1 MEDVVSGKLRL
12 GVSRCLLGEKVRYD
26 GGHQLDRFVA
36 HILGDHVEYVSVC
49 PEVECG
55 MSIPREAVRLAG
67 DVERPRLVGRE
78 SGRDYTEQMEN
89 WAARRLEALAGE
101 GLSGFIFKSGSPSSG
116 MERIK
121 VYPASG
127 AGQPVSYKGVGVF
140 ARMFMERFPR
150 LPVEDDGRLHDMRL
164 RENFIERIF
173 VVRRWQDVLARP
185 SQRALVDFHTRHK
198 LLVLS
203 HNTELYRELGRLV
216 AGGKARAEAELFDLY
231 EELLMRALRLL
242 ATPRKHANVL
252 THCLGYFKKRLTPD
266 EKQEML
272 ELIARH
278 RTEQVPLIVPLIL
291 LNHYVRKY
299 GEPYLADQV
308 YLNPHPAEL
317 KLRNHV

>member
-1 MEDVVSGKLRL
+1 MAGKLRL
-12 GVSRCLLGEKVRYD
+12 GVSRCLLGENVRYD

-36 HILGDHVEYVSVC
+36 HTLGAHVEFVPVC

-55 MSIPREAVRLAG
+55 LPIPREAVRLVG
-67 DVERPRLVGRE
+67 DPARPRLVGRE
-78 SGRDYTEQMEN
+78 SGRDVTAQMEA
-89 WAARRLEALAGE
+89 WAARRLEDLAGE

-121 VYPASG
+121 VYPADG
-127 AGQPVSYKGVGVF
+127 GRQPLSYKGVGVF
-140 ARMFMERFPR
+140 ARMFMARFPR
-150 LPVEDDGRLHDMRL
+150 LPVEDDGRLHDPRL

-173 VVRRWQDVLARP
+173 AVRRWQEVAARP
-185 SQRALVDFHTRHK
+185 GLGALVDFHTRHK

-203 HNTELYRELGRLV
+203 HSPELYRELGRLV
-216 AGGKARAEAELFDLY
+216 AGGKTRAEVELFGLY
-231 EELLMRALRLL
+231 EELLLRALGLL

-252 THCLGYFKKRLTPD
+252 THGLGYFKKRLTPD

-272 ELIARH
+272 ELIERY
-278 RTEQVPLIVPLIL
+278 RREEIPLIVPVTL

-299 GEPYLADQV
+299 GEAYLADQA